1 MKLMKDLILLLLA
14 PSKEPK
20 IFCMFDNMQK
30 DNRLVI
36 NSYCEY
42 DALEEWQPWRSGQFR
57 FPHLLKKLVKYNP
70 DVKKGLSYAR
80 FVLVNHQGKKLK
92 IDLKDGTIIRPLRN
106 IKFTEGHHTI
116 KGFSIF
122 NHHTT
127 AVNTPLLNR
136 RIEITIPHV
145 GIIKLTTQN
154 RGVTI
159 DLYPEAQKN
168 LTQASGRGALISQL
182 CAKEIPKLSTTLPL
196 QKGQDEID
204 YANSIL
210 HDKWLKYFNEFE
222 KWKEG
227 NPQANTPDKWTQM
240 GDGKGGK
247 RKIPPQEAPK
257 VDW

>member
-1 MKLMKDLILLLLA
+1 MKDLILLLLA

-106 IKFTEGHHTI
+106 IKFREGHHRI

-122 NHHTT
+122 YHHTT
-127 AVNTPLLNR
+127 AANSPVLNR
-136 RIEITIPHV
+136 RIEITIPD
-145 GIIKLTTQN
+145 IATLKLTTQN
-154 RGVTI
+154 RGVNI
-159 DLYPEAQKN
+159 QLDDN
-168 LTQASGRGALISQL
+168 LKLVTPATSRGALVSEL
-182 CAKEIPKLSTTLPL
+182 CAKEIPKLSTILPL

-204 YANSIL
+204 YANKIL
-210 HDKWLKYFNEFE
+210 ARQWEATIAAHEKWLNSD
-222 KWKEG
+222 
-227 NPQANTPDKWTQM
+227 PQTRGSEPRKPDA
-240 GDGKGGK
+240 
-247 RKIPPQEAPK
+247 APK
-257 VDW
+257 PLTW